1 MLVKFPSPYGDF
13 VFQLTTEWNAK
24 IMHIL
29 RFPSPY
35 GDFVFQL
42 DEETKKEIIQSIEF
56 PSPYG
61 DFVFQPAKAG
71 KDLGCNRSFR
81 PLTGILFFNG

>member
-1 MLVKFPSPYGDF
+1 MVAGPFGLVLG
-13 VFQLTTEWNAK
+13 
-24 IMHIL
+24 M
-29 RFPSPY
+29 FPSPY

-61 DFVFQPAKAG
+61 DFVFQPFDAVLAVMHGNYKFPSPYG
-71 KDLGCNRSFR
+71 DFVFQR
-81 PLTGILFFNG
+81 